1 MKRIMKRILIS
12 WGALVLI
19 PLLPHMA
26 FAKKVTLILD
36 WYINP
41 DHGSL
46 VIAQQNGYFAD
57 YGLKVEILE
66 PADPKDPPKLTAVKK
81 ADYAMNY
88 QHVLQMQAAEGWPN
102 TRVAT
107 VISSPLNSLVV
118 LKNSGITSP
127 ADLKGKTIGYSLPG
141 FEDAILGTMLATH
154 GVDLSEV
161 KLVNVNW
168 ALTQSL
174 ITQKVDAVIGAYRNF
189 ERHQL
194 NIEGYEATLFYPE
207 QNGVPTF
214 DELVMI
220 THSDNA
226 KSETTKNMVR
236 ALEKAVR
243 YMKNYP
249 QKSWQIFKGYKPDV
263 LDTELNKR
271 AWFDTLRRFASAP
284 GALDYERH
292 INMAKFLK
300 QKQLVNAPIPD
311 ISTYAVDPFQP

>member
-1 MKRIMKRILIS
+1 MRRIFITLM
-12 WGALVLI
+12 AMVFTTV
-19 PLLPHMA
+19 LPHTA
-26 FAKKVTLILD
+26 FAKKITLILD
-36 WYINP
+36 WYVNP

-46 VIAQQNGYFAD
+46 IIAKQNGYFQQ
-57 YGLKVEILE
+57 YGLDVDILE
-66 PADPKDPPKLTAVKK
+66 PADPTEPPKLTAVKK
-81 ADYAMNY
+81 ADYAINY
-88 QHVLQMQAAEGWPN
+88 QHILQIQASEGWPN

-107 VISSPLNSLVV
+107 VISSPLTSLVV
-118 LKNSGITSP
+118 LKDSGITSP

-141 FEDAILGTMLATH
+141 FEDAILGTMLNTH
-154 GVDLSEV
+154 GVDISQV

-174 ITQKVDAVIGAYRNF
+174 ITKKVDAVIGAYRNF

-194 NIEGYEATLFYPE
+194 NIEGYEATLFFPE

-220 THSDNA
+220 THKDNA

-236 ALEKAVR
+236 ALERATR
-243 YMKNYP
+243 FMKNYP
-249 QKSWQIFKGYKPDV
+249 EKSWEIFKAYKPDA
-263 LDTELNKR
+263 LNTELNHR

-292 INMAKFLK
+292 LNMAQFLEDK
-300 QKQLVNAPIPD
+300 KLVNTPVPD
-311 ISTYAVDPFQP
+311 ISKYAVDPFQP